1 METGKFRFSFMQV
14 YRNLSE
20 RYPYSQKHK
29 IEYEEGCPVRGSLL
43 AIARRT
49 HVISICIR
57 RFMSPEFVESGRE
70 SSKRPGIFH
79 KMTASKKGPQ
89 NLFWSPLLWFS
100 KNCHAFLAISVS
112 WVNAAA
118 SLTASS
124 ASILRLIS
132 TPATFRP
139 CIKVE

>member
-1 METGKFRFSFMQV
+1 METGKLRFSFMQV

-57 RFMSPEFVESGRE
+57 RLYVAGVCR
-70 SSKRPGIFH
+70 KRQGIF
-79 KMTASKKGPQ
+79 KKAGDFSQ
-89 NLFWSPLLWFS
+89 NDSIQKRTPESLLKSFIVVFKKLSRLFGDLGELG
-100 KNCHAFLAISVS
+100 
-112 WVNAAA
+112 
-118 SLTASS
+118 
-124 ASILRLIS
+124 
-132 TPATFRP
+132 
-139 CIKVE
+139 